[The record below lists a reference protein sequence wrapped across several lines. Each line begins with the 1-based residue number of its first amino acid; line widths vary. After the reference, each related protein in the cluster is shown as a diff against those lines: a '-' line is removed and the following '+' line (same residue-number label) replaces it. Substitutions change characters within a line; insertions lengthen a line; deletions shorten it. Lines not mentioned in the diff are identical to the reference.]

1 MLGELYFEK
10 FEEIK
15 EEVVL
20 VDVAIGQNCDI
31 KIGILTGKSTD
42 QRAELGNPDF

>member
-1 MLGELYFEK
+1 MLRELYFEK

-20 VDVAIGQNCDI
+20 VDIAVGQDCDI
-31 KIGILTGKSTD
+31 KISVLTGKSTD
-42 QRAELGNPDF
+42 QRAELSNPDF